1 MYDFLKKIPL
11 FEGLP
16 DEDFERLCQMV
27 TEVHLPQG
35 AQLFAEGALGDKAYV
50 IVEGQIEILK
60 FSGGRAVQLAVRQ
73 PGEVIGEMSLLEA
86 APRFASGRARTDSVL
101 LEISHAQLNELLNT
115 SPSAARAML
124 FTFISRLRSSE
135 ILLRQSEKMAQLGT
149 LTAGIAHELNN
160 PAAAAKRGSSQLTT
174 ALSNLQQSQRDLIR
188 VNLSDDQWAVLIG
201 LEGQAREK
209 AGKAIDLDSM
219 ARSDREYELET
230 WMEDHGI
237 EDGWELAPV
246 LVNLEYEVK
255 QLEELAQ
262 TFNPVQFPAVVEWLG
277 ATYTVYSLLAEI
289 GQGAERISDIVKSLK
304 AYVYL
309 DQAPV
314 QPVDLHEGLDN
325 TIIMLRHKLKQG
337 VNVRREYA
345 GHLPRVMAYG
355 SELNQVWTNIIDNS
369 VDAMDG
375 KGQITLRTQQ
385 QGDWIVVEIEDTGP
399 GIPEEIQ
406 SKIFSPFFTTKPVGK
421 GTGLGLNIS
430 YKIIQ
435 KHGGEIKVFSQP
447 GKTRFQVCLPVNF
460 ETVQSGSTVLSSI
473 PTPGNEELIAILDSV
488 KNIAVVG
495 MSAHE
500 DQPNYTVPAYL
511 KEQGYRIIPVNP
523 NVEEVLDT
531 KSYPDL
537 ISVPDP
543 VDLVLVFRR
552 SEAVPEVVDQAI
564 EKGAKV
570 VWMQE
575 GIVNEAA
582 AQKALDAG
590 LEVVMNTCMRAT
602 HKRLKGSE

>member
-35 AQLFAEGALGDKAYV
+35 AQLFTEGSLGDKAYV

-60 FSGGRAVQLAVRQ
+60 VSEGRPVLLAVRQ

-101 LEISHAQLNELLNT
+101 LEISHAQLNELLNS

-124 FTFISRLRSSE
+124 YTFISRLRSSE

-160 PAAAAKRGSSQLTT
+160 PAAAAKRGSSQLLI
-174 ALSNLQQSQRDLIR
+174 ALNKMHQAQRELNR
-188 VNLSDDQWAVLIG
+188 VNLSDHQWDFLFE
-201 LEGQAREK
+201 LESQARER
-209 AGKAIDLDSM
+209 AGKAIDLDSL
-219 ARSDREYELET
+219 ARSDRENELET
-230 WMEDHGI
+230 WLDEQGI
-237 EDGWELAPV
+237 EDSWELAPI
-246 LVNLEYEVK
+246 LVNLKYEVN
-255 QLEELAQ
+255 QLKKLAE
-262 TFNPVQFPAVVEWLG
+262 TFNSDQFPAVVDWLG
-277 ATYTVYSLLAEI
+277 STFTAYSLLAEI
-289 GQGAERISDIVKSLK
+289 GQGAERIADIVKSLK

-309 DQAPV
+309 DQAPI
-314 QPVDLHEGLDN
+314 QAVDLHEGLDN

-345 GHLPRVMAYG
+345 EHLPKVMAYG
-355 SELNQVWTNIIDNS
+355 SELNQVWTNIIDNAI
-369 VDAMDG
+369 DAMDG
-375 KGQITLRTQQ
+375 KGEITLRTQQ
-385 QGDWIVVEIEDTGP
+385 QGDWVVVEIEDTGP
-399 GIPEEIQ
+399 GIPDEIQ

-447 GKTRFQVCLPVNF
+447 RRTRFQVCLPVNF
-460 ETVQSGSTVLSSI
+460 ETVQSGSTVLSGI
-473 PTPGNEELIAILDSV
+473 PTPSDEELLDILRTS
-488 KNIAVVG
+488 KTLAVVG
-495 MSAHE
+495 ISLHE
-500 DQPNYTVPAYL
+500 DQPNHTVPAYL
-511 KEQGYRIIPVNP
+511 KEHGYRIIPVNP
-523 NVEEVLDT
+523 NLEEVLGE
-531 KSYPDL
+531 KSYPELAD
-537 ISVPDP
+537 IPEP
-543 VDLVLVFRR
+543 IDLVLVFRR

-564 EKGAKV
+564 KKGARI

-582 AQKALDAG
+582 AQTALEAG
-590 LEVVMNTCMRAT
+590 LVVVMNTCMRAT
-602 HKRLKGSE
+602 HKRLIGNG

>member
-27 TEVHLPQG
+27 HEVHLPEG
-35 AQLFAEGALGDKAYV
+35 TQLFTEGSLGDKAYV

-60 FSGGRAVQLAVRQ
+60 VSGGRNVLLAVRQ

-101 LEISHAQLNELLNT
+101 LEISHDQLNELLNS

-124 FTFISRLRSSE
+124 YTFVSRLRSSE

-160 PAAAAKRGSSQLTT
+160 PAAAAKRGSSQLLV
-174 ALSNLQQSQRDLIR
+174 AMNDLQQAQRELNR
-188 VNLSDDQWAVLIG
+188 VNLSDDQWDQL
-201 LEGQAREK
+201 LELESQARER
-209 AGKAIDLDSM
+209 AGKALDLDSLS
-219 ARSDREYELET
+219 RSDRENELET
-230 WMEDHGI
+230 WLEDHGI
-237 EDGWELAPV
+237 EDGWELAPI
-246 LVNLEYEVK
+246 LVNLEYEVG
-255 QLEELAQ
+255 QLEELAE
-262 TFNPVQFPAVVEWLG
+262 TFNTAQFPSVVDWLG
-277 ATYTVYSLLAEI
+277 STFTSYSLLAEI
-289 GQGAERISDIVKSLK
+289 GQGAERIADIVKSLK

-309 DQAPV
+309 DQAPI
-314 QPVDLHEGLDN
+314 QSVDLNEGLDN
-325 TIIMLRHKLKQG
+325 TLIMLRHKLKQG
-337 VNVRREYA
+337 INVRREYDE
-345 GHLPRVMAYG
+345 HLPRVMAYG
-355 SELNQVWTNIIDNS
+355 SELNQVWTNIIDNAI
-369 VDAMDG
+369 DAMDG
-375 KGQITLRTQQ
+375 KGEITLRTQQ
-385 QGDWIVVEIEDTGP
+385 QGDWVVAEIEDTGP
-399 GIPEEIQ
+399 GIPDEIQ
-406 SKIFSPFFTTKPVGK
+406 PKIFSPFFTTKPVGK

-430 YKIIQ
+430 YKIVQ

-460 ETVQSGSTVLSSI
+460 ETVQSGSAVLSGI
-473 PTPGNEELIAILDSV
+473 PTPSDEELLDILKTV
-488 KNIAVVG
+488 KTLAVVG

-500 DQPNYTVPAYL
+500 NQPNHTVPAYL
-511 KEQGYRIIPVNP
+511 KNHGYRIIPVNP
-523 NVEEVLDT
+523 NIDEVLGE

-537 ISVPDP
+537 VAIPDP

-564 EKGAKV
+564 EKGARV

-575 GIVNEAA
+575 GIVNEGA
-582 AQKALDAG
+582 AQKALEAG
-590 LEVVMNTCMRAT
+590 LDVVMNTCMRAT
-602 HKRLKGSE
+602 HKRLMDGG

>member
-35 AQLFAEGALGDKAYV
+35 AQLFTEGSLGDKAYV

-60 FSGGRAVQLAVRQ
+60 VSEGRPVLLAVRQ

-101 LEISHAQLNELLNT
+101 LEISHAQLNELLNS

-124 FTFISRLRSSE
+124 YTFISRLRSSE

-160 PAAAAKRGSSQLTT
+160 PAAAAKRGSSQLLI
-174 ALSNLQQSQRDLIR
+174 ALNKMHQAQRKLNR
-188 VNLSDDQWAVLIG
+188 VNLSDHQWDFLFE
-201 LEGQAREK
+201 LESQARER
-209 AGKAIDLDSM
+209 AGKAIDLDSL
-219 ARSDREYELET
+219 ARSDRENELEI
-230 WMEDHGI
+230 WLDEQGI
-237 EDGWELAPV
+237 EDSWELAPI
-246 LVNLEYEVK
+246 LVNLKYEVN
-255 QLEELAQ
+255 QLKKLAE
-262 TFNPVQFPAVVEWLG
+262 TFNSDQFPAVVDWLG
-277 ATYTVYSLLAEI
+277 STFTAYSLLAEI
-289 GQGAERISDIVKSLK
+289 GQGAERIADIVKSLK

-309 DQAPV
+309 DQAPI
-314 QPVDLHEGLDN
+314 QAVDLHEGLDN

-345 GHLPRVMAYG
+345 EHLPKVMAYG
-355 SELNQVWTNIIDNS
+355 SELNQVWTNIIDNAI
-369 VDAMDG
+369 DAMDG
-375 KGQITLRTQQ
+375 KGEITLRTQL
-385 QGDWIVVEIEDTGP
+385 QGDWVVVEIEDTGP
-399 GIPEEIQ
+399 GIPDEIQ

-447 GKTRFQVCLPVNF
+447 RRTRFQVCLPVNF
-460 ETVQSGSTVLSSI
+460 ETVQSGSTVLSGI
-473 PTPGNEELIAILDSV
+473 PTPSDEELLDILRTS
-488 KNIAVVG
+488 KTLAVVG
-495 MSAHE
+495 ISLHE
-500 DQPNYTVPAYL
+500 DQPNHTVPAYL
-511 KEQGYRIIPVNP
+511 KEHGYRIIPVNP
-523 NVEEVLDT
+523 NLEEVLGE
-531 KSYPDL
+531 KSYPELAD
-537 ISVPDP
+537 IPEP
-543 VDLVLVFRR
+543 IDLVLVFRR

-564 EKGAKV
+564 KKGARI

-582 AQKALDAG
+582 AQTALEAG
-590 LEVVMNTCMRAT
+590 LVVVMNTCMRAT
-602 HKRLKGSE
+602 HKRLIGNG

>member
-35 AQLFAEGALGDKAYV
+35 AQLFTEGSLGDKAYV

-60 FSGGRAVQLAVRQ
+60 VSEGRPVLLAVRQ

-101 LEISHAQLNELLNT
+101 LEISHAQLNELLNS

-124 FTFISRLRSSE
+124 YTFISRLRSSE

-160 PAAAAKRGSSQLTT
+160 PAAAAKRGSSQLLI
-174 ALSNLQQSQRDLIR
+174 ALNKMHQAQRKLNR
-188 VNLSDDQWAVLIG
+188 VNLSDHQWDFLFE
-201 LEGQAREK
+201 LESQARAR
-209 AGKAIDLDSM
+209 AGKAIDLDSL
-219 ARSDREYELET
+219 ARSDRENELEI
-230 WMEDHGI
+230 WLDEQGI
-237 EDGWELAPV
+237 EDSWELAPI
-246 LVNLEYEVK
+246 LVNLKYEVN
-255 QLEELAQ
+255 QLKKLAE
-262 TFNPVQFPAVVEWLG
+262 TFNSDQFPAVVDWLG
-277 ATYTVYSLLAEI
+277 STFTAYSLLAEI
-289 GQGAERISDIVKSLK
+289 GQGAERIADIVKSLK

-309 DQAPV
+309 DQAPI
-314 QPVDLHEGLDN
+314 QAVDLHEGLDN

-345 GHLPRVMAYG
+345 EHLPKVMAYG
-355 SELNQVWTNIIDNS
+355 SELNQVWTNIIDNAI
-369 VDAMDG
+369 DAMDG
-375 KGQITLRTQQ
+375 KGEITLRTQQ
-385 QGDWIVVEIEDTGP
+385 QGDWVIVEIEDTGP
-399 GIPEEIQ
+399 GIPDEIQ

-447 GKTRFQVCLPVNF
+447 RRTRFQVCLPVNF
-460 ETVQSGSTVLSSI
+460 ETVQSGSTVLSGI
-473 PTPGNEELIAILDSV
+473 PTPSDEELLDILRTS
-488 KNIAVVG
+488 KTLAVVG
-495 MSAHE
+495 ISLHE
-500 DQPNYTVPAYL
+500 DQPNHTVPAYL
-511 KEQGYRIIPVNP
+511 KEHGYRIIPVNP
-523 NVEEVLDT
+523 NLEEVLGE
-531 KSYPDL
+531 KSYPELAD
-537 ISVPDP
+537 IPEP
-543 VDLVLVFRR
+543 IDLVLVFRR

-564 EKGAKV
+564 KKGARI

-582 AQKALDAG
+582 AQTALEAG
-590 LEVVMNTCMRAT
+590 LGVVMNTCMRAT
-602 HKRLKGSE
+602 HKRLIGNG

>member
-35 AQLFAEGALGDKAYV
+35 AQLFTEGSLGDKAYV

-60 FSGGRAVQLAVRQ
+60 VSEGRPVLLAVRQ

-101 LEISHAQLNELLNT
+101 LEISHAQLNELLNS

-124 FTFISRLRSSE
+124 YTFISRLRSSE

-160 PAAAAKRGSSQLTT
+160 PAAAAKRGSSQLLI
-174 ALSNLQQSQRDLIR
+174 ALNKMHQAQRKLNR
-188 VNLSDDQWAVLIG
+188 VNLSDHQWDFLFE
-201 LEGQAREK
+201 LESQARAR
-209 AGKAIDLDSM
+209 AGKAIDLDSL
-219 ARSDREYELET
+219 ARSDRENELET
-230 WMEDHGI
+230 WLDEQGI
-237 EDGWELAPV
+237 EDSWELAPI
-246 LVNLEYEVK
+246 LVNLKYEVN
-255 QLEELAQ
+255 QLKKLAE
-262 TFNPVQFPAVVEWLG
+262 TFNSDQFPAVVDWLG
-277 ATYTVYSLLAEI
+277 STFTAYSLLAEI
-289 GQGAERISDIVKSLK
+289 GQGAERIADIVKSLK

-309 DQAPV
+309 DQAPI
-314 QPVDLHEGLDN
+314 QAVDLHEGLDN

-345 GHLPRVMAYG
+345 EHLPKVMAYG
-355 SELNQVWTNIIDNS
+355 SELNQVWTNIIDNAI
-369 VDAMDG
+369 DAMDG
-375 KGQITLRTQQ
+375 KGEITLRTQL
-385 QGDWIVVEIEDTGP
+385 QGDWVVVEIEDTGP
-399 GIPEEIQ
+399 GIPDEIQ

-447 GKTRFQVCLPVNF
+447 RRTRFQVCLPVNF
-460 ETVQSGSTVLSSI
+460 ETVQSGSTVLSGI
-473 PTPGNEELIAILDSV
+473 PTPSDEELLDILRTS
-488 KNIAVVG
+488 KTLAVVG
-495 MSAHE
+495 ISVHE
-500 DQPNYTVPAYL
+500 DQPNHTVPAYL
-511 KEQGYRIIPVNP
+511 KEHGYRIIPVNP
-523 NVEEVLDT
+523 NLEEVLGE
-531 KSYPDL
+531 KSYPELAD
-537 ISVPDP
+537 IPEP
-543 VDLVLVFRR
+543 IDLVLVFRR

-564 EKGAKV
+564 KKGARI

-582 AQKALDAG
+582 AQTALEAG
-590 LEVVMNTCMRAT
+590 LGVVMNTCMRAT
-602 HKRLKGSE
+602 HKRLIGNG

>member
-35 AQLFAEGALGDKAYV
+35 SQLFTEGALGDKAYV

-60 FSGGRAVQLAVRQ
+60 FSGGKTVLLAVRQ

-124 FTFISRLRSSE
+124 YTFVSRLRSSE

-160 PAAAAKRGSSQLTT
+160 PAAAAKRGSSQLLDT
-174 ALSNLQQSQRDLIR
+174 LSQLQQGQRELNR
-188 VNLSDDQWAVLIG
+188 VNISDEQWEMLLH
-201 LEGQAREK
+201 LESEARTK
-209 AGKAIDLDSM
+209 AGMAVAIDSLE
-219 ARSDREYELET
+219 RSDREYELET
-230 WMEDHGI
+230 WLEDRGI
-237 EDGWELAPV
+237 QDGWELAPV
-246 LVNLEYEVK
+246 LVNLEYEID
-255 QLEELAQ
+255 QLEQLAK
-262 TFNPVQFPAVVEWLG
+262 TFSTEQFPAVIDWLG
-277 ATYTVYSLLAEI
+277 ATFMAYSLLAEI
-289 GQGAERISDIVKSLK
+289 GQGAERIADIVKSLK

-309 DQAPV
+309 DQAPI

-325 TIIMLRHKLKQG
+325 TIIMLRHKLKKG
-337 VNVRREYA
+337 VNVRRDYA
-345 GHLPRVMAYG
+345 EKLPRVMAYG
-355 SELNQVWTNIIDNS
+355 SELNQVWTNIIDNAI
-369 VDAMDG
+369 DAMDG
-375 KGQITLRTQQ
+375 KGELSLRTEL
-385 QGDWIVVEIEDTGP
+385 QGDWVVVEIEDTGP

-406 SKIFSPFFTTKPVGK
+406 TKIFSPFFTTKPVGK

-460 ETVQSGSTVLSSI
+460 ETVQSGTTVLAGI
-473 PTPGNEELIAILDSV
+473 PTPSDDELKHILESV
-488 KNIAVVG
+488 RTLAVVG
-495 MSAHE
+495 MSANQ
-500 DQPNYTVPAYL
+500 DQPNFTVPAYL
-511 KEQGYRIIPVNP
+511 KEHGYRIIPVNP
-523 NVEEVLDT
+523 NLDEVLGE
-531 KSYPDL
+531 KSFPDL
-537 ISVPDP
+537 ESVPGP

-552 SEAVPEVVDQAI
+552 SETVPEVVEQAI
-564 EKGAKV
+564 KKEARV

-575 GIVNEAA
+575 GIVNEPA
-582 AQKALDAG
+582 AQRAIEAG

-602 HKRLKGSE
+602 HKRLIGTS

>member
-35 AQLFAEGALGDKAYV
+35 TQLFTEGSLGDKAYV

-60 FSGGRAVQLAVRQ
+60 VSGGRNVLLAVRQ

-86 APRFASGRARTDSVL
+86 APRFASGRARTDSIL
-101 LEISHAQLNELLNT
+101 LEISHAQLNELLNS

-124 FTFISRLRSSE
+124 YTFVSRLRSSE

-160 PAAAAKRGSSQLTT
+160 PAAAAKRGSSQLLVSLHT
-174 ALSNLQQSQRDLIR
+174 LQQAQRELNR
-188 VNLSDDQWAVLIG
+188 VRLTDEQWDQL
-201 LEGQAREK
+201 LELESHLRQK
-209 AGKAIDLDSM
+209 AGKAVDLDSLS
-219 ARSDREYELET
+219 RSDRESELET
-230 WMEDHGI
+230 WLDDHGI
-237 EDGWELAPV
+237 ENGWELAPM
-246 LVNLEYEVK
+246 LVNLEYGVARL
-255 QLEELAQ
+255 QDLAES
-262 TFNPVQFPAVVEWLG
+262 FSPDQFPAVIAWLG
-277 ATYTVYSLLAEI
+277 STFTTYSLLAEI
-289 GQGAERISDIVKSLK
+289 GQGAERIADIVKSLK

-314 QPVDLHEGLDN
+314 QAVDLHEGLDN
-325 TIIMLRHKLKQG
+325 TLIMLRHKLKQG
-337 VNVRREYA
+337 INVRREYA
-345 GHLPRVMAYG
+345 DHLPRVMAYG
-355 SELNQVWTNIIDNS
+355 SELNQVWTNIIDNAI
-369 VDAMDG
+369 DAMDG
-375 KGQITLRTQQ
+375 KGELTLRTQQ
-385 QGDWIVVEIEDTGP
+385 QGDWVVVEIEDTGP

-430 YKIIQ
+430 YKIVQ
-435 KHGGEIKVFSQP
+435 KHGGEIKAFSQP

-460 ETVQSGSTVLSSI
+460 ESVQSGSAVLSSI
-473 PTPGNEELIAILDSV
+473 PTPSDEELLNIL
-488 KNIAVVG
+488 KTAKTIAVVG
-495 MSAHE
+495 ISAQE
-500 DQPNYTVPAYL
+500 QQPNHTVPAYL
-511 KEQGYRIIPVNP
+511 QEHGYKIIPVNP
-523 NVEEVLDT
+523 NLQEVLGE

-537 ISVPDP
+537 AAIPEP
-543 VDLVLVFRR
+543 VDLVLIFRR
-552 SEAVPEVVDQAI
+552 SEVVPEVVEQAI
-564 EKGAKV
+564 EKGARV

-582 AQKALDAG
+582 AQRALEAG

-602 HKRLKGSE
+602 HKRLMDGT